1 MKSGLVSVSFRKLSV
16 EEIVDLCVKCGLQ
29 EIEWGGDIHVPLG
42 DLAAARKAADC
53 TRQAGL
59 AVGCYGSYVHMTADE
74 RETFPTL
81 VETARALGA
90 PMIRVWA
97 GNKEDYDQ
105 DEIVESTRMLCD
117 MAPDMLITFE
127 FHGGTL
133 TCNAESGSRLMAAID
148 RPNARCQWQPPIHM
162 TEAEC
167 LASIEMMRP
176 WLGNVH
182 VFSWEFPLRLPL
194 IAHESRWK
202 KYLAQLA
209 GDRTALM
216 EFVCDDNPDNLITDA
231 AVFQGWLKEV

>member
-42 DLAAARKAADC
+42 DLAAAEKAARC
-53 TRQAGL
+53 TREAGL
-59 AVGCYGSYVHMTADE
+59 SVNCYGSYVRMTAAE
-74 RETFPTL
+74 RKDFTAL
-81 VETARALGA
+81 VETARMLGA
-90 PMIRVWA
+90 PMIRVWS
-97 GNKEDYDQ
+97 GTSEDYDM

-133 TCNAESGSRLMAAID
+133 TYNAESGSRLMAAID
-148 RPNARCQWQPPIHM
+148 RPNARCQWQPPITF
-162 TEAEC
+162 TEEEC

-176 WLGNVH
+176 WISNVH

-194 IAHESRWK
+194 VSHESRWK
-202 KYLAQLA
+202 KYLASLA
-209 GDRTALM
+209 GDRAAMM
-216 EFVCDDNPDNLITDA
+216 EFVCDDDPNNLVTDA
-231 AVFQGWLKEV
+231 KVLHAWLEEV